1 MSYVITF
8 DIWEVRIM
16 SLCLN
21 VLRHSLSLKARPNA
35 EFSIVKIIG
44 RVAST

>member
-16 SLCLN
+16 SELVCNLILTVISSFFVTIAFMKKFIHKKN
-21 VLRHSLSLKARPNA
+21 
-35 EFSIVKIIG
+35 KIY
-44 RVAST
+44 